1 MHTAS
6 WLASTSFV
14 FSPSLASF
22 SLPFSAEC
30 RGGRG
35 ESHRCYWLQATPL
48 FNTPSPNRIQEG
60 RGHRPASFPTPP
72 PLPAV
77 NNFLK
82 GLLEEGLFEELWEEK
97 KAMCGGNVWRGEKK
111 DAIHVC
117 QGCWRNEAMS
127 KPMSKRKKAEELNCF
142 SSLFWSPVFNKT
154 PSEYAT
160 LQSRNGDNIP
170 KNFNLNN
177 VRHSHMIYC
186 TCIMSASQLITA

>member
-35 ESHRCYWLQATPL
+35 ERHRCYWLQATPL

-60 RGHRPASFPTPP
+60 RGHRPACFPTPR
-72 PLPAV
+72 LWTTSWRV
-77 NNFLK
+77 CLK
-82 GLLEEGLFEELWEEK
+82 RACLKSCRK
-97 KAMCGGNVWRGEKK
+97 KRRLCGGNVWQGEKK

>member
-22 SLPFSAEC
+22 SLQNAV
-30 RGGRG
+30 G
-35 ESHRCYWLQATPL
+35 A
-48 FNTPSPNRIQEG
+48 EG
-60 RGHRPASFPTPP
+60 RGTDVTGSRPHPFSTLLVLIGYRRAVATAQLSSPP
-72 PLPAV
+72 PHPYRLWTTSWRV
-77 NNFLK
+77 CLK
-82 GLLEEGLFEELWEEK
+82 RACLKSCRK
-97 KAMCGGNVWRGEKK
+97 KRRLCGGNVWQGEKK